1 MGEKHPFLT
10 SRLVSSISSPF
21 CWIVVYHHPLPL
33 PFQLSQAVNQL
44 VSSIASKPRVA
55 IDVGKRFFYQQ
66 LEKPYAA
73 ALDLADY
80 TMAHNIVQKDTEE
93 GIAAFVEKRKPDWDL

>member
-1 MGEKHPFLT
+1 MD
-10 SRLVSSISSPF
+10 SLV
-21 CWIVVYHHPLPL
+21 H
-33 PFQLSQAVNQL
+33 
-44 VSSIASKPRVA
+44 SIASKPRVA

-80 TMAHNIVQKDTEE
+80 TMALNIVQRDTEE
-93 GIAAFVEKRKPDWDL
+93 GIAAFVEKRPPDWDL